1 MSKSFGLRLIKS
13 LPYGLLISLATFLS
27 LILLIPLMDKYPYSE
42 ALADFLKLINFDILS
57 IYLFIAT
64 LVFTNFIAF
73 RSQIKYKVK
82 RQDNIKVDEKDI

>member
-1 MSKSFGLRLIKS
+1 
-13 LPYGLLISLATFLS
+13 
-27 LILLIPLMDKYPYSE
+27 MDKYPYPE
-42 ALADFLKLINFDILS
+42 ALTDFLKLINFDILS
-57 IYLFIAT
+57 IYLLIAT